1 MRRYIGLLLLAFA
14 LCAARMTAQQDAP
27 LQLVQTIPLPGVE
40 GRMDHLAIDAARQRL
55 FVAAL
60 GNNTLEVLD
69 ARAGR
74 RLHSI
79 RGLHSP
85 QGVAYLPE
93 SNRIVVANAQGGG
106 FDWFDGDR
114 YAITRKVDL
123 SDDADNVRVDV
134 AARRLY
140 VGFGDGALGVL
151 EMATG
156 RRLADVPLKGHPES
170 FQLERSGAR
179 IFVNVPA
186 ADQIAVVDKAKGAVT
201 AAWPL
206 SGARANFPMALDEA
220 NRRLFVG
227 CRDPAKLLVYDTQ
240 SGRVTA
246 ALDIAG
252 DTDDLFYDA
261 ARKRLYVSC
270 GAGFLDI
277 VQQQDADHYARLAR
291 IPTAAGARTSL
302 FAPELGRLYLAV
314 PHRGSQQAEIRV
326 YAAQ

>member
-1 MRRYIGLLLLAFA
+1 MRRTIGLLLMAFA
-14 LCAARMTAQQDAP
+14 LCAVRIVAQRAVP
-27 LQLVQTIPLPGVE
+27 LQLVQTIPLSGVE
-40 GRMDHLAIDAARQRL
+40 GRIDHLAVDVPHQRL

-69 ARAGR
+69 VRAGK

-79 RGLHSP
+79 GGLHNP

-93 SNRIVVANAQGGG
+93 TNRIVVANAQGGG

-114 YAITRKVDL
+114 YLIKRKVDF
-123 SDDADNVRVDV
+123 SDDADNVRVD
-134 AARRLY
+134 ASARRVF
-140 VGFGDGALGVL
+140 VGYGDGALGVL
-151 EMATG
+151 DAVTG
-156 RRLADVPLKGHPES
+156 KRLADVPLKGHPES
-170 FQLERSGAR
+170 FQLEKSGAR
-179 IFVNVPA
+179 IFVNVPTA
-186 ADQIAVVDKAKGAVT
+186 EQIAIVDKGKGAVI

-206 SGARANFPMALDEA
+206 SGAHSNFPMALDEA
-220 NRRLFVG
+220 NSRLFVG
-227 CRDPAKLLVYDTQ
+227 CRNPAKVLVYDTQ
-240 SGRVTA
+240 TGKVTA
-246 ALDIAG
+246 TLDIAG

-270 GAGFLDI
+270 GAGFLDTF
-277 VQQQDADHYARLAR
+277 QQQDADHYQPLAR

-302 FAPELGRLYLAV
+302 FVPELGRLYLAV